1 MRSVVRSFLS
11 FPIVLLL
18 LCSTAFAQGAKVSTE
33 NPAESERD
41 RPQERANWF
50 MRGRMVDGKPGAEQ
64 LHRAYDQKLNNRRLQ
79 GLARATAAQGTSSTT
94 TASPRPLFVPAPAGS
109 APWNFLGPAPTAT
122 AAFNNLKQQN
132 YGPAVGR
139 VTAVAVD
146 QGDTTGNT
154 VYIGGASGGVWRTTN
169 ALIAHNCDSNGV
181 CTAPV
186 TWTPLTDGQATLTVG
201 SIALQ
206 PGNSNLIL
214 VGSGE
219 ANNSADS
226 YYGLG
231 ILRSTD
237 AGATW
242 NPIISSATCPTQNP
256 ACPVAGTVSFHG
268 LGFTHVAF
276 STDAPGRVVATAAAA
291 AGGIG
296 VGAETGGSNARGIY
310 FSTDAGLTWTRAKV
324 TDDSSGATQIT
335 PDPAS
340 TNAVIYNSQQHK
352 FYANLRYHG
361 FYSSSDGAT
370 WTRLATQPANITLAN
385 CPSSPASSGCPLYR
399 AEMAIVPGRDEMY
412 VWIYNSNENDIGIYQ
427 TKDGGQTTWTQ
438 ISTTGIDT
446 CGDGANNGCGNDST
460 GQGTYNIALAAVPNG
475 GATDLYAG
483 GVNEYKCTIN
493 SATNP
498 TCAAS
503 PFLNL
508 THVYGCSPTANIA
521 HVHPDE
527 HGVDF
532 LGNDG
537 TGAFFTAHP
546 SFSPPVFLGNDGGV
560 YRVLQ
565 SSSLTNGSCPASG
578 TTPASPFDNL
588 SSSTGFSMI
597 QFVGFSQAASD
608 ATTLVGGTQDNGSP
622 AVSSASPSSG
632 NWLSANNGDGGFNAI
647 NPLNANEWFT
657 SNPAPLT
664 LGGGI
669 QRCASGISCW
679 YNTFTSVVTQDKIG
693 GDYSSFYTFFA
704 LDPQA
709 SGRMLVGSCRVWRGN
724 SDGSGSDWSVS
735 SAGGNPLTLNL
746 DTGTTASCA
755 DPTVN
760 PTTFMVNTIAAGGPC
775 NGSACDPGITP
786 GSSTGGGSQA
796 IWAGME
802 GIADATSA
810 AVQCLPG
817 NGNGVPCGGQVWRT
831 LAADTGT
838 SSWCEV
844 SGLGSGSTPPTGCP
858 SPTST
863 ACTSSSPSACNIN
876 PKHYPISGIALDPK
890 DATGKTAYVTVMG
903 FGVGHIFKTT
913 DAGATWAMLDGIP
926 SGTGLPDAPADAV
939 VADPS
944 VANLIY
950 VGTDVGAFSS
960 TGDGTWTELGPS
972 SGAGSLPNVTIT
984 QLKIYNNPS
993 DSIPLRLRA
1002 STYGRG
1008 IWEIPISNAP
1018 GFQLSVTPAEATSIV
1033 GQTTTLNGTITLFNG
1048 YNSSISIS
1056 CQPVSGPLPSP
1067 CTANPPTLAPG
1078 ATTFTVTVGDSTA
1091 NTFNFRIV
1099 AVGGD
1104 PKAVTQQFPVS
1115 LNSVSPF
1122 ILGTA
1127 ANASIP
1133 AGGAATTSFTVTAST
1148 AVSGT
1153 INVSFACSGLPAGAG
1168 PCGFSPAVPTLSA
1181 GQTASIDVTI
1191 PTASTTPVGSY
1202 PIVITGTYSGFSQ
1215 TTNTTLSVT
1224 TPPDFAMSA
1233 LSPATLNLSTTDTG
1247 NATFTLLPNSAFSG
1261 SVALACSGLPSGAGP
1276 CSFTPPSP
1284 NLTAGQTTATSVS
1297 LTIPL
1302 ASVTVGSYT
1311 VTITATVTTT
1321 SGTVQ
1326 HAQSLTLN
1334 VASNSFGIST
1344 GALSPT
1350 PARAGQPLAVTVT
1363 ITPSAYS
1370 GTVSLGCT
1378 LADTGGNAVPGT
1390 TCAPSQSSLNF
1401 TGGTTAQG
1409 ATVTITTTSCVTSPC
1424 SVQTTPATNQVFT
1437 VTAHDATTTKT
1448 ATFNYAVVDYAL
1460 PPPGAAAPV
1469 LANGSTTSF
1478 AFTLSGLNGYTG
1490 TVAAQCGVPSPLTC
1504 ALAPASPYALSA
1516 TTTSVSATATI
1527 TAPSCTSC
1535 GGTKA
1540 ATITTNDAV
1549 FSGLIHTQ
1557 SVNIAVQ
1564 DFNPPSVCSSTS
1576 PAGTCSTSA
1585 TVTAGGSATFN
1596 ISVAALGGFSSAVT
1610 LACSSG
1616 LPALT
1621 TCSFSTNPVSP
1632 GGTSTLTITTTAP
1645 SVSLLRLP
1653 ASRRTV
1659 PLYALWLTLPG
1670 IVVGIIG
1677 IGVAPRNR
1685 RGKLLGYIGLVV
1697 VLGILLMLASC
1708 GGGGGGSTTT
1718 PPVPKPGTPAGIYQI
1733 TVTGTSGSGATS
1745 LSHFTQ
1751 ITLQVN

>member
-1 MRSVVRSFLS
+1 M
-11 FPIVLLL
+11 
-18 LCSTAFAQGAKVSTE
+18 STE

-41 RPQERANWF
+41 RPQERAKWF

-64 LHRAYDQKLNNRRLQ
+64 LHRAYDQKLNNRRLL
-79 GLARATAAQGTSSTT
+79 GLAWATAAQGTSGRT

-109 APWNFLGPAPTAT
+109 APWNFLGPAPTST

-154 VYIGGASGGVWRTTN
+154 VYIGGASGGVWKTTN
-169 ALIAHNCDSNGV
+169 AVSAARTCDSNGV

-186 TWTPLTDGQATLTVG
+186 TWAPLTDGQATLTVG

-242 NPIISSATCPTQNP
+242 SLISSATCPTQNP
-256 ACPVAGTVSFHG
+256 ACAASGTVSFHG
-268 LGFTHVAF
+268 LGFTHIAF
-276 STDAPGRVVATAAAA
+276 STDAPSRVVATAAAA
-291 AGGIG
+291 SGGIS

-310 FSTDAGLTWTRAKV
+310 FSTDVGITWTRAKV

-335 PDPAS
+335 PDPGSA
-340 TNAVIYNSQQHK
+340 NAVIYNAQQHK
-352 FYANLRYHG
+352 FYANLRFHG
-361 FYSSSDGAT
+361 VYSSADGAT
-370 WTRLATQPANITLAN
+370 WTRLANQPANITLSN

-399 AEMAIVPGRDEMY
+399 AEMAIVSGRDEMY
-412 VWIYNSNENDIGIYQ
+412 VWVYNSSENDIGIFQ
-427 TKDGGQTTWTQ
+427 TKDGGQSAWTQ
-438 ISTTGIDT
+438 ISTTGIDN
-446 CGDGANNGCGNDST
+446 CGPEQGCGNDST

-475 GATDLYAG
+475 TSATDLYAG
-483 GVNEYKCTIN
+483 GVNEYKCAIN
-493 SATNP
+493 PVTNATC
-498 TCAAS
+498 TTS

-537 TGAFFTAHP
+537 TGAFFAAHP
-546 SFSPPVFLGNDGGV
+546 TFSPPVFFGNDGGV

-565 SSSLTNGSCPASG
+565 SSSLTNGTCPASG
-578 TTPASPFDNL
+578 ATPASPFDNL

-622 AVSSASPSSG
+622 AVSSASPSTG
-632 NWLSANNGDGGFNAI
+632 NWLQVNNGDGGFNAI

-669 QRCASGISCW
+669 QRCATGITC
-679 YNTFTSVVTQDKIG
+679 TFQTFLSAITQNQIG
-693 GDYSSFYTFFA
+693 SDNSSFYTFFT

-724 SDGSGSDWSVS
+724 SDGSGSDWSS
-735 SAGGNPLTLNL
+735 GGGSPLSQNF
-746 DTGTTASCA
+746 DTGTTGSGATCGAST
-755 DPTVN
+755 P
-760 PTTFMVNTIAAGGPC
+760 FFVNTITAGGPC
-775 NGSACDPGITP
+775 NGTCDPGATP
-786 GSSTGGGSQA
+786 GTSSGGGSQVV
-796 IWAGME
+796 WAGME
-802 GIADATSA
+802 GIADSSSA
-810 AVQCLPG
+810 AVQCP
-817 NGNGVPCGGQVWRT
+817 NGLPCGGQVWVT
-831 LAADTGT
+831 TQADADLSTT
-838 SSWCEV
+838 PNKWSEV
-844 SGLGSGSTPPTGCP
+844 SGLTTNP
-858 SPTST
+858 ST
-863 ACTSSSPSACNIN
+863 ACTSTPSACNIN
-876 PKHYPISGIALDPK
+876 PKHYNISGIALDPK

-913 DAGATWAMLDGIP
+913 DAGVTWAKLDGDP
-926 SGTGLPDAPADAV
+926 STTGLPDAPADAV

-944 VANLIY
+944 VANLVYI
-950 VGTDVGAFSS
+950 GTDVGAFQSI
-960 TGDGTWTELGPS
+960 GDGTWTELGPS

-1008 IWEIPISNAP
+1008 IWEIPISTAP
-1018 GFQLSVTPAEATSIV
+1018 GFQLSVTPAAATSIV
-1033 GQTTTLNGTITLFNG
+1033 GQTATLNGTITLFNG

-1056 CQPVSGPLPSP
+1056 CQPVGGALPST

-1091 NTFNFRIV
+1091 ATFNFKIV

-1104 PKAVTQQFPVS
+1104 PKAVTQQFPVT
-1115 LNSVSPF
+1115 LNSVIPF
-1122 ILGTA
+1122 SLGA
-1127 ANASIP
+1127 AADTSAP

-1181 GQTASIDVTI
+1181 GQTASVSVTI
-1191 PTASTTPVGSY
+1191 PTASTTPIGSY
-1202 PIVITGTYSGFSQ
+1202 SITITGTYSGFSQ
-1215 TTNTTLSVT
+1215 TTTTTLSVT
-1224 TPPDFAMSA
+1224 TPPDFTMSA
-1233 LSPATLNLSTTDTG
+1233 LSPASLNLSTTDT
-1247 NATFTLLPNSAFSG
+1247 AASSFTLLPNTTLSG
-1261 SVALACSGLPSGAGP
+1261 TVSLSCTGLPTGAGP
-1276 CSFTPPSP
+1276 CAFTPASPS
-1284 NLTAGQTTATSVS
+1284 LTAGQTTATSVQVT
-1297 LTIPL
+1297 LPL
-1302 ASVTVGSYT
+1302 SAVAPGTYTVAVNASVS
-1311 VTITATVTTT
+1311 TTNGVVLH
-1321 SGTVQ
+1321 S
-1326 HAQSLTLN
+1326 QSLTLN
-1334 VASNSFGIST
+1334 VTGNSWGISA
-1344 GALSPT
+1344 GNLSPT
-1350 PARAGQPLAVTVT
+1350 PARPGQPLSGTVT
-1363 ITPSAYS
+1363 ITPSAYT
-1370 GTVSLGCT
+1370 GTVSL
-1378 LADTGGNAVPGT
+1378 
-1390 TCAPSQSSLNF
+1390 TCALSDSTGTSCGFSLPSSPTTILTTLTLTFTPATSS
-1401 TGGTTAQG
+1401 TAQ
-1409 ATVTITTTSCVTSPC
+1409 TVNVVVTTTVA
-1424 SVQTTPATNQVFT
+1424 TPATNQVVT
-1437 VTAHDATTTKT
+1437 VTAQDTTTSKSQ
-1448 ATFNYAVVDYAL
+1448 TFNYSIIDYAL
-1460 PPPGAAAPV
+1460 TTGTPAAVIPNGASGSTQIPITIAPLNGFNATVNVTCTGPSGSGVGCSLNPPGPNFPINGSVSVPLTTATISGPNCTNSANSCGGSYAITIATSDSIVSHSMTPNLPV
-1469 LANGSTTSF
+1469 LDFRMTPTTTTGSVTAGQSGVYTIAIAPGSAGATGSVTVSCTS
-1478 AFTLSGLNGYTG
+1478 
-1490 TVAAQCGVPSPLTC
+1490 GVPSLAACQFGANNASSITLDPTNGQVSTVLT
-1504 ALAPASPYALSA
+1504 
-1516 TTTSVSATATI
+1516 V
-1527 TAPSCTSC
+1527 
-1535 GGTKA
+1535 
-1540 ATITTNDAV
+1540 
-1549 FSGLIHTQ
+1549 
-1557 SVNIAVQ
+1557 
-1564 DFNPPSVCSSTS
+1564 
-1576 PAGTCSTSA
+1576 
-1585 TVTAGGSATFN
+1585 
-1596 ISVAALGGFSSAVT
+1596 
-1610 LACSSG
+1610 
-1616 LPALT
+1616 
-1621 TCSFSTNPVSP
+1621 
-1632 GGTSTLTITTTAP
+1632 TTTAP
-1645 SVSLLRLP
+1645 SVSLLRP
-1653 ASRRTV
+1653 PSDRHTV
-1659 PLYALWLTLPG
+1659 PLYAFWLTLPG

-1677 IGVAPRNR
+1677 IGVTPRNR
-1685 RGKLLGYIGLVV
+1685 RGKLLGHIGLVV

-1718 PPVPKPGTPAGIYQI
+1718 PPIPKPGTPAGTYQI
-1733 TVTGTSGSGATS
+1733 TVTGASGSGATS